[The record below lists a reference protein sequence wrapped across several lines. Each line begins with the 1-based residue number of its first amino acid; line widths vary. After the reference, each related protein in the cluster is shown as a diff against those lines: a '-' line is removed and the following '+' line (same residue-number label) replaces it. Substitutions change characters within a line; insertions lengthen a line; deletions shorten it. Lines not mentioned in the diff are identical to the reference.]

1 MYTCFQFK
9 PIISVISN
17 RIGVG
22 PKSDQLTA
30 KTKGVEP
37 TVPEAHRFL
46 EVSTMSVTLHLNA
59 WVDGGCPIVYFV
71 VEYKPKNQQDWTLV
85 SNSVK
90 VS

>member
-1 MYTCFQFK
+1 M
-9 PIISVISN
+9 
-17 RIGVG
+17 G

-71 VEYKPKNQQDWTLV
+71 VEYKLAAVDTWSTGKLHICRRGLEEESLEIIN
-85 SNSVK
+85 N
-90 VS
+90 

>member
-1 MYTCFQFK
+1 M
-9 PIISVISN
+9 
-17 RIGVG
+17 G

-90 VS
+90 VGFVRISHSMCLRKHI